1 MKLLG
6 HESMATLQRYVV
18 VAARETHA
26 AASQNARYGIIC
38 VRLPCSGAN
47 DGGNHL

>member
-18 VAARETHA
+18 VAARESH

-38 VRLPCSGAN
+38 VRLPCSGTN